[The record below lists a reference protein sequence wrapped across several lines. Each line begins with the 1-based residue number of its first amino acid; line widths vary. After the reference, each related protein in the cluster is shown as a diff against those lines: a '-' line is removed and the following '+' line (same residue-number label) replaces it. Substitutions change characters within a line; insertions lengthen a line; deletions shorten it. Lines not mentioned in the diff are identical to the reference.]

1 MRLIAMTGFL
11 FAAGALVQ
19 PAPRDRPVSR
29 GPGQVELQAVT
40 YFIAE
45 GDRATGY
52 VPADRELAAWAFAAW
67 ERAAAGGLHI
77 EPSRADAALV
87 RLDWASGNGSTYG
100 EARQVIVKGRPGAE
114 VFVRPDIT
122 ALGPEIARRGRGDS
136 LWRDAIVY
144 LTCLHE
150 LGHAFGLRH
159 TADDRDIMYSFQYG
173 GDIVEYFS
181 RYRRRIA
188 ARADISSH
196 SGLSDAD
203 VRELRALHPPR

>member
-1 MRLIAMTGFL
+1 MRLLAMTGSL
-11 FAAGALVQ
+11 FVVGALVQ
-19 PAPRDRPVSR
+19 SAPRDQPASR
-29 GPGQVELQAVT
+29 GPAQPDLQAVT

-45 GDRATGY
+45 GDPTAGY
-52 VPADRELAAWAFAAW
+52 VPSDRELAVWAFTAW

-87 RLDWASGNGSTYG
+87 RLDWVSGNGMTYG
-100 EARQVIVKGRPGAE
+100 ETRQVIVNGRRGAE

-136 LWRDAIVY
+136 LWRDTIVY

-150 LGHAFGLRH
+150 IGHAFGLPH
-159 TADDRDIMYSFQYG
+159 TAGERDIMYSFQYG
-173 GDIVEYFS
+173 GDIVEYFG
-181 RYRRRIA
+181 RYRRLLTARGDIA
-188 ARADISSH
+188 SH